1 MMYHASSILIAEDS
15 PTQQAQLVQFLEKLG
30 YAVKAARSGTEAYE
44 MAVAQRPDIIL
55 SDIIMPGMSGYDLC
69 RRLKGTAGLD
79 QVPVILVTSLSQ
91 PQDVLAGL
99 EAGADSFIIKPYD
112 EQILS
117 SRITYL
123 LRNRTLRSSESVSD
137 VLEIEF
143 GGERHHVTARKQQ
156 ILDLLIS
163 TYAQAV
169 HLFTALDQGRQELS
183 QSYEVLHALYDMT
196 EGLNRCRAPAD
207 VAAVAVSRSLGVP
220 GVRDAWL
227 YLREGDALVLAADRH
242 FGHGALADPFPPE
255 PPADADEEVP
265 VDEGARSGGLP
276 QIRQFQARG
285 TGALRHHA
293 SMRLTAGARTIGCL
307 QLAGSESA
315 ISGEVALR
323 TLEGIAGQI
332 AIALERALLH
342 TQLEEEVRK
351 RTERLLEEVAE
362 RRQATETITAIFN
375 ASPVSL
381 ISLDARLN
389 VATLNHSARDAFRI
403 SGEGALGRGW
413 RSLFATVPPG
423 LEEAIGALPRGR
435 EVISIEVEAAIS
447 DGTQRTFHI
456 AGEPL
461 IDADGAFRG
470 AVLAADDITERRQ
483 VMEQLH
489 QAQKMEAVGT
499 LTGGVAHDFNNL
511 LTTIIGNLDLAAI
524 KLDGHEARPLLDV
537 ALRSSLRGAELTRK
551 MLTFAR
557 KQPLEPR
564 YLDVAEM
571 MAELQILLG
580 ATFGQSVSLAITVPP
595 GLPKVYADPT
605 HLESALMN
613 LAINARDAMPDGG
626 RLSIAA
632 EATPGG
638 AANPGGPRN
647 IVFVVSDTGTGIASD
662 RLERIFEPF
671 FTTKEAGKGTG
682 LGLAMVYGFA
692 RQSGGSVEVESVV
705 GMGTT
710 FRVTLPAVEDGPG
723 EAPVPDAPA
732 VSGPEPTAKAV
743 LLVEGNDEIRQ
754 TIRAALER
762 SGHLVSGVSDAGEA
776 LEHFDTGGHFDLL
789 LTEVSLPGDIDGL
802 RLAGLVAQRR
812 PDCQVLLMSGAID
825 LQLEDEARRSFRILS
840 KPFRIDDLTRAVSA
854 LF

>member
-1 MMYHASSILIAEDS
+1 MTSHASSILIAEDS

-30 YAVKAARSGTEAYE
+30 YTVKAARSGAEAYD
-44 MAVAQRPDIIL
+44 MAVEQRPDIVL

-69 RRLKGTAGLD
+69 RRLKGTIGLD

-91 PQDVLAGL
+91 PKDVLAGL
-99 EAGADSFIIKPYD
+99 EAGADSFIIKPYN

-123 LRNRTLRSSESVSD
+123 LRNRSLRSSESESD
-137 VLEIEF
+137 ALEIEF
-143 GGERHHVTARKQQ
+143 GGERHRVTARKQQ

-220 GVRDAWL
+220 GVHDAWL

-242 FGHGALADPFPPE
+242 SGHGALPDPFPPE
-255 PPADADEEVP
+255 PLTAAHASMDDDAR
-265 VDEGARSGGLP
+265 GAGLP

-285 TGALRHHA
+285 TGALKHHA
-293 SMRLTAGARTIGCL
+293 SMRLTAGAQTVGCL
-307 QLAGSESA
+307 QLAGLEASV
-315 ISGEVALR
+315 SGEVALR
-323 TLEGIAGQI
+323 TLEGIASQI

-351 RTERLLEEVAE
+351 RTVRLLEEVAE
-362 RRQATETITAIFN
+362 RRQAIETITAIFD

-381 ISLDARLN
+381 ISLDAQLN
-389 VATLNHSARDAFRI
+389 VAMFNDSARDTFRI
-403 SGEGALGRGW
+403 SGDDVLGRSW
-413 RSLFATVPPG
+413 RALFATIPIG
-423 LEEAIGALPRGR
+423 LEEAIGELALGR
-435 EVISIEVEAAIS
+435 KVHSIEVKAAIS
-447 DGTQRTFHI
+447 DGTLRTFHL

-470 AVLAADDITERRQ
+470 SVLAVDDITERRQ

-489 QAQKMEAVGT
+489 QVQKMEAVGT

-511 LTTIIGNLDLAAI
+511 LTTIIGNLDLATI
-524 KLDGHEARPLLDV
+524 KLDGHEARPLVDV

-557 KQPLEPR
+557 KQPLEPQL
-564 YLDVAEM
+564 LDVAEM
-571 MAELQILLG
+571 LAELQSLLG
-580 ATFGQSVSLAITVPP
+580 ATFGHRVSLSISVPS

-626 RLSIAA
+626 RLSITAEVTPTGPAA
-632 EATPGG
+632 PGTG
-638 AANPGGPRN
+638 RS
-647 IVFVVSDTGTGIASD
+647 IVFVVSDTGTGIAPD

-682 LGLAMVYGFA
+682 LGLAMVYGFV
-692 RQSGGSVEVESVV
+692 RQSGGSVAVESAV
-705 GMGTT
+705 GAGTT
-710 FRVTLPAVEDGPG
+710 FRVTLPAMEDDAG
-723 EAPVPDAPA
+723 ETPAPHALA
-732 VSGPEPTAKAV
+732 ASGPESAAMFV
-743 LLVEGNDEIRQ
+743 LLVDGNEELRR

-762 SGHLVSGVSDAGEA
+762 SGHLVSDVRDAMEALAHIDAG
-776 LEHFDTGGHFDLL
+776 GHVDVLL
-789 LTEVSLPGDIDGL
+789 SEISLPGDLDGL
-802 RLAGLVAQRR
+802 RLADLIARRR
-812 PDCQVLLMSGAID
+812 PGCQVLLMSGAID
-825 LQLEDEARRSFRILS
+825 LQLEDEARRSFRILN
-840 KPFRIDDLTRAVSA
+840 KPFRIDDLTQAVSA